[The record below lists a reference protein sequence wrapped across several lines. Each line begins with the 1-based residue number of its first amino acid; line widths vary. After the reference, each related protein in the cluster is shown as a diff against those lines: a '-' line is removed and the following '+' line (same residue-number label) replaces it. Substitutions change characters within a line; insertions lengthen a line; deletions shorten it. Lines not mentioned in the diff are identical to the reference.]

1 MALAKMFMIFLLAA
15 LIATPA
21 VVAQLV
27 SIRIS
32 GVVLCSVNGNLDVIN
47 GLTPKFFLVNATV
60 QLRCG
65 TRNMVSSTITNGSGV
80 FSLVVDS
87 RVNTLPL
94 LLSNCRLV
102 VATPLSTCNASL
114 PSVGLLASS
123 LRIVNIGIGGFG
135 GLINVGL
142 GPTGF
147 ILNPNLIL

>member
-47 GLTPKFFLVNATV
+47 GLTPQVFSNATV

-65 TRNMVSSTITNGSGV
+65 TRNVVSSTITNGSGV

-114 PSVGLLASS
+114 PSVGLLAPS

>member
-47 GLTPKFFLVNATV
+47 GLTPQVFSNATV

-65 TRNMVSSTITNGSGV
+65 TRNVVSSTITNGSGV

>member
-1 MALAKMFMIFLLAA
+1 MALAKIFSIFLLVA

-21 VVAQLV
+21 AIAQVV

-47 GLTPKFFLVNATV
+47 GLTPGVFSNATV

-65 TRNMVSSTITNGSGV
+65 TGNVVSSAITNGSGV
-80 FSLVVDS
+80 FSLVVDP

-102 VATPLSTCNASL
+102 VATPLSTCNATL
-114 PSVGLLASS
+114 PSVGRLAST
-123 LRIVNIGIGGFG
+123 LNVNTSIGGVG
-135 GLINVGL
+135 GLINVVL
-142 GPTGF
+142 GPTSF
-147 ILNPNLIL
+147 ILNFNLI

>member
-1 MALAKMFMIFLLAA
+1 MALAKIFSIFLLVA

-21 VVAQLV
+21 AIAQVV

-47 GLTPKFFLVNATV
+47 GLTPGVFFNATV

-65 TRNMVSSTITNGSGV
+65 TGNVVSSAIKMDRGV
-80 FSLVVDS
+80 FSLVGDP

-102 VATPLSTCNASL
+102 IALHSHM
-114 PSVGLLASS
+114 
-123 LRIVNIGIGGFG
+123 
-135 GLINVGL
+135 
-142 GPTGF
+142 
-147 ILNPNLIL
+147 

>member
-15 LIATPA
+15 LIASPA

-47 GLTPKFFLVNATV
+47 GLTPQVFSNATV

-65 TRNMVSSTITNGSGV
+65 TRNVVSSTITNGSGV

-123 LRIVNIGIGGFG
+123 LRIVNTGIGGFG